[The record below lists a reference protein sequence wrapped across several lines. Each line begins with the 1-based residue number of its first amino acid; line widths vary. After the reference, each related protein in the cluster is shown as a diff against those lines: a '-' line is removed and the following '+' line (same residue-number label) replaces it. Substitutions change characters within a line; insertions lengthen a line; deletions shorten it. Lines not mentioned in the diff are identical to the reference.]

1 MAFKTVKSYNQEK
14 FGGLFLLRNDG
25 DYADVIF
32 LYSSEADVLVAD
44 AAHYVKSSEY
54 SGYVH
59 CCGAGCPACS
69 KNIRVQSKLFIPLYN
84 LTANDGAG
92 EIQFWDRTMR
102 FEPQLHQD
110 VFANFPNPSEIV
122 FRVTRHGVA
131 NDVSTTYEIQAIG
144 RNTSNPLSKILSDNH
159 ISFPDYYNTIC
170 KDLRISELSRML
182 NTNSES
188 TGYSEMPSYQV
199 TPRSVNTTPQVEP
212 EIPVAPAIPNI
223 DITGS
228 VDESVVAP
236 IDANEEI
243 DDVTF

>member
-1 MAFKTVKSYNQEK
+1 MAFKTVNNYNESRY
-14 FGGLFLLRNDG
+14 GNTFLLRNDG

-69 KNIRVQSKLFIPLYN
+69 QNIRVQSKLFIPLYN
-84 LTANDGAG
+84 LTANDG
-92 EIQFWDRTMR
+92 
-102 FEPQLHQD
+102 
-110 VFANFPNPSEIV
+110 
-122 FRVTRHGVA
+122 VA
-131 NDVSTTYEIQAIG
+131 NDVNTTYEIQAIG

-170 KDLRISELSRML
+170 KDLGISELSRLL